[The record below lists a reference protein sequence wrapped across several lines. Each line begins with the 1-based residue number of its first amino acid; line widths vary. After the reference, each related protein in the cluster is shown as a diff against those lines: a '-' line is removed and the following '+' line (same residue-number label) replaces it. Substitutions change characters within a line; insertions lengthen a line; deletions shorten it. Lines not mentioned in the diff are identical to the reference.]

1 MRSMVPLDAQQCNQ
15 PAVAVI
21 GLTDDTVRLTGPV
34 CAFHVDGAVTWLHG
48 LGVGTVSIERLD

>member
-1 MRSMVPLDAQQCNQ
+1 MVPLDAQQCNQ